1 MFFLT
6 RANIVA
12 GVFLVQSIIIYT
24 AGIKLWTLMDD
35 ARVNSSISTL
45 ASFVAC
51 ASSVAVASE
60 IFYRLVDLPSIAA
73 AKIFWAW
80 MIK

>member
-1 MFFLT
+1 MT
-6 RANIVA
+6 RANVRA

-24 AGIKLWTLMDD
+24 IGIKLWMFMNDSG
-35 ARVNSSISTL
+35 VNSEVCTL
-45 ASFVAC
+45 ASFVVC
-51 ASSVAVASE
+51 ASSVAVGSE

-73 AKIFWAW
+73 AKAFWTW